1 MKKIVIFAG
10 TTEGRRLSE
19 ILADAG
25 IAHTVCVAT
34 EYGEIVMREQTDST
48 EAAQAD
54 GQPLVEL
61 HCGRMDREQM
71 QKFLHDEGYEIV
83 VDATH
88 PYARAV
94 TENLWGAVDTLK
106 SLEKDAHFP
115 IYLRLEREIAG
126 ITEADGNVTNIQYF
140 ENNADCAKALENTEG
155 NILLTT
161 GSKELAVYCASGRL
175 NNRLYVRILPGRESL
190 ELCMDQGI
198 KGRQILALQGPFS
211 TEMNAAIL
219 KQYDIRHMVTKNS
232 GRTGG
237 YQEKLA
243 AAEMLGIPV
252 YVIEPAQ
259 KTSDAAGNIPGTDA
273 YSFAGICGKLEQLCD
288 CKLSPQGSLEICLAG
303 IGMGS
308 KDGQTQEVQ
317 HAIETAD
324 ILLGA
329 ERMIEGYSA
338 RIEKKPY
345 YMTAQILPY
354 LEQLQESESLAQQG
368 TLRVTVLFSGDT
380 GFYSGCR
387 KLYVALQEAIAAGQL
402 KGSVKILPGIS
413 SVVSLAARVG
423 ESYEDAAVLS
433 MHGKKLNH
441 LPATVAGH
449 EKTFL
454 LTSGSEDI
462 RKIGRMLTETGLGT
476 CEVIVGYQLSY
487 PEENIRILTPEQC
500 EEITEDGLYTCM
512 IRNPHPQPGRLTHGR
527 EDTCFLRDSSGTE
540 GKMRRTPMTKEEVR
554 EVSICKLHLTERSV
568 VYDIGSGT
576 GSVAVEI
583 AGLSGQLQVYAIERK
598 PEAVELLRKNREHF
612 RMDNMEIIEAPA
624 PEGLEELPVPTHAF
638 IGGSGGR
645 LQEILQVLYRKN
657 PHMRIVINAISMETI
672 AELREVMETF
682 PVEDEEIL
690 QMQVNRVK
698 KFWSYHLPQAENPV
712 WICSFTFRERET
724 DLVDKVK
731 KALLAEEENRN
742 RGNGEVQR

>member
-34 EYGEIVMREQTDST
+34 EYGEIVMREQMDA
-48 EAAQAD
+48 EAAGAKK
-54 GQPLVEL
+54 QPLVFL
-61 HCGRMDREQM
+61 HRGRMDRKQM
-71 QKFLHDEGYEIV
+71 EEFLCNEGYEIV

-88 PYARAV
+88 PYAKVV
-94 TENLWGAVDTLK
+94 TENLRGAVAALQT
-106 SLEKDAHFP
+106 SEKKAQSP
-115 IYLRLEREIAG
+115 IYLRLEREISQ
-126 ITEADGNVTNIQYF
+126 TPEAEDPAVSIRYF
-140 ENNADCAKALENTEG
+140 ESNADCAKALENTEG

-161 GSKELAVYCASGRL
+161 GSKELATYCASGRL
-175 NNRLYVRILPGRESL
+175 HDRLYVRILPGRESL
-190 ELCMDQGI
+190 ELCMEQGI

-237 YQEKLA
+237 YQEKLEA
-243 AAEMLGIPV
+243 AKMLGIPV
-252 YVIEPAQ
+252 YVIEPAR
-259 KTSDAAGNIPGTDA
+259 KTPDATGHMLRTDT

-288 CKLSPQGSLEICLAG
+288 CKLSGQGSMEICLAG

-329 ERMIEGYSA
+329 ERMIERYSA
-338 RIEKKPY
+338 KIEKRPY
-345 YMTAQILPY
+345 YMTEQILPY
-354 LEQLQESESLAQQG
+354 LEQLQKNGITAQKDP
-368 TLRVTVLFSGDT
+368 LRVTVLFSGDT

-387 KLYVALQEAIAAGQL
+387 KLYVALQETIAAGAL
-402 KGSVKILPGIS
+402 NAGVRILPGIS

-423 ESYEDAAVLS
+423 ESYEDAAILS
-433 MHGKKLNH
+433 MHGKKLNR
-441 LPATVAGH
+441 LSATVESH
-449 EKTFL
+449 EKVFL

-462 RKIGRMLTETGLGT
+462 RKIGRLLAEAGLTD

-487 PEENIRILTPEQC
+487 PEESIRTLTPEQC
-500 EEITEDGLYTCM
+500 EEITGEGLYTCL
-512 IRNPHPQPGRLTHGR
+512 IRNPHWQPERLTHGR
-527 EDTCFLRDSSGTE
+527 ADICFLRDA
-540 GKMRRTPMTKEEVR
+540 KTPMTKEEVR
-554 EVSICKLHLTERSV
+554 EVSICKLHLTQNAV

-576 GSVAVEI
+576 GSVAIEI
-583 AGLSGQLQVYAIERK
+583 AGMPGGVQVYAIERK
-598 PEAVELLRKNREHF
+598 PEAVELLRKNRAQFH
-612 RMDNMEIIEAPA
+612 MDNIQIIETPA

-645 LQEILQVLYRKN
+645 LLDILRVLYRKN

-672 AELREVMETF
+672 AELKEVLDTF
-682 PVEDEEIL
+682 PVAEEEIL
-690 QMQVNRVK
+690 QMQVSRVK
-698 KFWSYHLPQAENPV
+698 KLGGYHLPKAENPV
-712 WICSFTFRERET
+712 WICSFTFRET
-724 DLVDKVK
+724 GTNPMDNAK
-731 KALLAEEENRN
+731 KTKQDAGEAAN
-742 RGNGEVQR
+742 GKNGEVQR

>member
-1 MKKIVIFAG
+1 M
-10 TTEGRRLSE
+10 
-19 ILADAG
+19 
-25 IAHTVCVAT
+25 
-34 EYGEIVMREQTDST
+34 
-48 EAAQAD
+48 
-54 GQPLVEL
+54 
-61 HCGRMDREQM
+61 
-71 QKFLHDEGYEIV
+71 
-83 VDATH
+83 
-88 PYARAV
+88 
-94 TENLWGAVDTLK
+94 
-106 SLEKDAHFP
+106 
-115 IYLRLEREIAG
+115 
-126 ITEADGNVTNIQYF
+126 
-140 ENNADCAKALENTEG
+140 
-155 NILLTT
+155 
-161 GSKELAVYCASGRL
+161 
-175 NNRLYVRILPGRESL
+175 
-190 ELCMDQGI
+190 
-198 KGRQILALQGPFS
+198 
-211 TEMNAAIL
+211 
-219 KQYDIRHMVTKNS
+219 
-232 GRTGG
+232 
-237 YQEKLA
+237 
-243 AAEMLGIPV
+243 
-252 YVIEPAQ
+252 
-259 KTSDAAGNIPGTDA
+259 
-273 YSFAGICGKLEQLCD
+273 
-288 CKLSPQGSLEICLAG
+288 EICLAG

-308 KDGQTQEVQ
+308 RDCMTKEVQ
-317 HAIETAD
+317 QTIETAD

-329 ERMIEGYSA
+329 ERMIADYSA

-345 YMTAQILPY
+345 YMAAQILPY
-354 LEQLQESESLAQQG
+354 LEKLQESEELAQQE
-368 TLRVTVLFSGDT
+368 TLRVAVLFSGDT

-387 KLYVALQEAIAAGQL
+387 KLYVELQEAIAAGQL
-402 KGSVKILPGIS
+402 RGSVRILPGIS

-423 ESYEDAAVLS
+423 ESYEDAAILS

-441 LPATVAGH
+441 LPAAVAGH

-462 RKIGRMLTETGLGT
+462 RKVGRMLTETGLGT

-512 IRNPHPQPGRLTHGR
+512 IRNPHWQPERLTHGR
-527 EDTCFLRDSSGTE
+527 EDTCFLRDT
-540 GKMRRTPMTKEEVR
+540 KTPMTKEEVR

-638 IGGSGGR
+638 IGGSGGK
-645 LQEILQVLYRKN
+645 LLEILQVLYRKN

-672 AELREVMETF
+672 AEFKEVLDTF
-682 PVEDEEIL
+682 PVEEEEIL
-690 QMQVNRVK
+690 QMQVSRVK
-698 KFWSYHLPQAENPV
+698 KLGDYHLPQAENPV

>member
-34 EYGEIVMREQTDST
+34 EYGEIVMREQMEGT
-48 EAAQAD
+48 EAARAQE
-54 GQPLVEL
+54 QPLVSL
-61 HCGRMDREQM
+61 HRGRMDRKQIEE
-71 QKFLHDEGYEIV
+71 FLCNEGYGIV

-88 PYARAV
+88 PYAKVV
-94 TENLWGAVDTLK
+94 TENMRGAVAALQTF
-106 SLEKDAHFP
+106 EKKAQSP
-115 IYLRLEREIAG
+115 IYLRLEREISE
-126 ITEADGNVTNIQYF
+126 TPEAEDPAVSIRYF
-140 ENNADCAKALENTEG
+140 ESNADCAKALENTEG

-161 GSKELAVYCASGRL
+161 GSKELATYCASGRL
-175 NNRLYVRILPGRESL
+175 HDRLYVRILPGRESL
-190 ELCMDQGI
+190 ELCMEQGI

-237 YQEKLA
+237 YQEKLEA
-243 AAEMLGIPV
+243 AKILGIPV
-252 YVIEPAQ
+252 YVIEPAR
-259 KTSDAAGNIPGTDA
+259 KTPDATGHMLRTDT

-288 CKLSPQGSLEICLAG
+288 CKLSGQGSMEICLAG

-317 HAIETAD
+317 YAIETAD

-329 ERMIEGYSA
+329 ERMIERYSA
-338 RIEKKPY
+338 KIEKRPY
-345 YMTAQILPY
+345 YMTEQILPY
-354 LEQLQESESLAQQG
+354 LEQLQKNGLTAQKDP
-368 TLRVTVLFSGDT
+368 LRVTVLFSGDT

-387 KLYVALQEAIAAGQL
+387 KLYVALQETIAAGALNAGVQ
-402 KGSVKILPGIS
+402 ILPGIS

-423 ESYEDAAVLS
+423 ESYEDAAILS
-433 MHGKKLNH
+433 MHGKKLNR
-441 LPATVAGH
+441 LSATVESH
-449 EKTFL
+449 EKVFL

-462 RKIGRMLTETGLGT
+462 RKIGRLLAEAGLTD

-487 PEENIRILTPEQC
+487 PEESIRTLTPEQC
-500 EEITEDGLYTCM
+500 EKITVEGLYTCL
-512 IRNPHPQPGRLTHGR
+512 IRNPHWQPERLTHGR
-527 EDTCFLRDSSGTE
+527 ADICFLRDA
-540 GKMRRTPMTKEEVR
+540 KTPMTKEEVR
-554 EVSICKLHLTERSV
+554 EVSICKLHLTQNAV

-576 GSVAVEI
+576 GSVAIEI
-583 AGLSGQLQVYAIERK
+583 AGVPGGVQVYAIERK
-598 PEAVELLRKNREHF
+598 PEAVELLRKNQEQFH
-612 RMDNMEIIEAPA
+612 MDNIQIIEALA

-645 LQEILQVLYRKN
+645 LLDILQTLYRKN

-672 AELREVMETF
+672 AELKEVLDTF
-682 PVEDEEIL
+682 PVEEEEIL
-690 QMQVNRVK
+690 QMQVSRVK
-698 KFWSYHLPQAENPV
+698 KLGGYHLPQAENPV
-712 WICSFTFRERET
+712 WICSFTFREIGTDPMDNEKKTKQDAGET
-724 DLVDKVK
+724 GNGK
-731 KALLAEEENRN
+731 
-742 RGNGEVQR
+742 NGEVQR

>member
-34 EYGEIVMREQTDST
+34 EYGEIVMREQMDA
-48 EAAQAD
+48 EAAGAKK
-54 GQPLVEL
+54 QPLVSL
-61 HCGRMDREQM
+61 HRGRMDRKQIEE
-71 QKFLHDEGYEIV
+71 FLRNEGYGIV

-88 PYARAV
+88 PYAKVV
-94 TENLWGAVDTLK
+94 TENLRGAVAALQT
-106 SLEKDAHFP
+106 SEKKAQFP
-115 IYLRLEREIAG
+115 IYLRLEREISE
-126 ITEADGNVTNIQYF
+126 TPEAEDPAVSIRYF
-140 ENNADCAKALENTEG
+140 ESNADCAKALENTEG

-161 GSKELAVYCASGRL
+161 GSKELATYCASGRL
-175 NNRLYVRILPGRESL
+175 HDRLYVRILPGRESL
-190 ELCMDQGI
+190 ELCMEQGI

-237 YQEKLA
+237 YREKLEA
-243 AAEMLGIPV
+243 AKMLGIPV
-252 YVIEPAQ
+252 YVIEPAR
-259 KTSDAAGNIPGTDA
+259 KTPDATGHMLRTDT
-273 YSFAGICGKLEQLCD
+273 YSFTGICGKLEQLCD
-288 CKLSPQGSLEICLAG
+288 CKLSGQSSMEICLAG

-329 ERMIEGYSA
+329 ERMIERYSA
-338 RIEKKPY
+338 KIEKRPY
-345 YMTAQILPY
+345 YMAEQILPY
-354 LEQLQESESLAQQG
+354 LEQLQKNGFTAQKDP
-368 TLRVTVLFSGDT
+368 LRVTVLFSGDT

-387 KLYVALQEAIAAGQL
+387 KLYVALQETIAAGAL
-402 KGSVKILPGIS
+402 NAGVRILPGIS

-423 ESYEDAAVLS
+423 ESYEDAAILS
-433 MHGKKLNH
+433 MHGKKLNR
-441 LPATVAGH
+441 LSATVESH
-449 EKTFL
+449 EKVFL

-462 RKIGRMLTETGLGT
+462 RKIGRLLAEAGLTD
-476 CEVIVGYQLSY
+476 CEVTVGYQLSY
-487 PEENIRILTPEQC
+487 PEESIQILTPEQC
-500 EEITEDGLYTCM
+500 EEITGEGLYTCL
-512 IRNPHPQPGRLTHGR
+512 IRNPHWQPERLTHGR
-527 EDTCFLRDSSGTE
+527 ADICFLRDA
-540 GKMRRTPMTKEEVR
+540 KTPMTKEEVR
-554 EVSICKLHLTERSV
+554 EVSICKLHLTQNAV

-576 GSVAVEI
+576 GSVAIEI
-583 AGLSGQLQVYAIERK
+583 AGVPGGVQVYAIERK
-598 PEAVELLRKNREHF
+598 PEAVELLRKNQEQFH
-612 RMDNMEIIEAPA
+612 MDNIQIIEAPA

-638 IGGSGGR
+638 IGGSSGR
-645 LQEILQVLYRKN
+645 LLDILQTLYRKN

-682 PVEDEEIL
+682 PVEDGEIL

-698 KFWSYHLPQAENPV
+698 KLGSYHLPQAENPV
-712 WICSFTFRERET
+712 WICSFTFREIGTDPMDNEKKTKQDAGET
-724 DLVDKVK
+724 GNGK
-731 KALLAEEENRN
+731 
-742 RGNGEVQR
+742 NGEVQR

>member
-1 MKKIVIFAG
+1 MKRIVIFAG
-10 TTEGRRLSE
+10 TTEGRQLSE
-19 ILADAG
+19 LLTDAG

-48 EAAQAD
+48 EAAQTD
-54 GQPLVEL
+54 GQPLVNL

-71 QKFLHDEGYEIV
+71 QKFLHDEVYEIV

-88 PYARAV
+88 PYAQVV
-94 TENLWGAVDTLK
+94 TENIRGAVAAIR
-106 SLEKDAHFP
+106 SSEKDAQFP
-115 IYLRLEREIAG
+115 IYLRLEREIGGAA
-126 ITEADGNVTNIQYF
+126 EAEENVTNIQYF
-140 ENNADCAKALENTEG
+140 ENNADCAKALEDTGG

-175 NNRLYVRILPGRESL
+175 NDRLYVRILPGRESL
-190 ELCMDQGI
+190 ELCMEQGI

-211 TEMNAAIL
+211 TEMNVAIL

-237 YQEKLA
+237 YQEKLE
-243 AAEMLGIPV
+243 AAEILGIPV

-259 KTSDAAGNIPGTDA
+259 APAMTPNAMGTDA
-273 YSFAGICGKLEQLCD
+273 YSFAGICGKLEQLCG
-288 CKLSPQGSLEICLAG
+288 CKLSQQGSMEICLAG

-308 KDGQTQEVQ
+308 REGLTGEVQ
-317 HAIETAD
+317 HAIESAD

-338 RIEKKPY
+338 KIEKQPY

-354 LEQLQESESLAQQG
+354 LEKLQESEVLAQRE

-387 KLYVALQEAIAAGQL
+387 KLYAALQEAIARGEL
-402 KGSVKILPGIS
+402 KGRVKILPGLS

-423 ESYEDAAVLS
+423 ESYEDAVILS
-433 MHGKKLNH
+433 MHGKKLNR
-441 LPATVAGH
+441 LAATVESH
-449 EKTFL
+449 EKVYL
-454 LTSGSEDI
+454 LTSGCEDI
-462 RKIGRMLTETGLGT
+462 RKIGQTLTEAGLT
-476 CEVIVGYQLSY
+476 DCEVITGYQLSY
-487 PEENIRILTPEQC
+487 PEENIRILTPELC
-500 EEITEDGLYTCM
+500 VEVTEEGLYTCL
-512 IRNPHPQPGRLTHGR
+512 IRNPHPQPKRLTHGR
-527 EDTCFLRDSSGTE
+527 ADSCFLRDASGTE
-540 GKMRRTPMTKEEVR
+540 GKLRRTPMTKEEIR
-554 EVSICKLHLTERSV
+554 EVSICKLHLTKGAV

-598 PEAVELLRKNREHF
+598 PEAVELLRKNKAHF
-612 RMDNMEIIEAPA
+612 HMDNMEIIEAAA

-645 LQEILQVLYRKN
+645 LRDILQTLYRKN
-657 PHMRIVINAISMETI
+657 SGMRIVINAISMETI
-672 AELREVMETF
+672 AELKEVLETF
-682 PVEDEEIL
+682 PVEEEEIL

-698 KFWSYHLPQAENPV
+698 KLGSYHLPQAENPV
-712 WICSFTFRERET
+712 WICSFTFCER
-724 DLVDKVK
+724 VD
-731 KALLAEEENRN
+731 
-742 RGNGEVQR
+742 GGERV

>member
-34 EYGEIVMREQTDST
+34 EYGEIVMRDQTDA
-48 EAAQAD
+48 EAARAKEQS
-54 GQPLVEL
+54 LVSL
-61 HCGRMDREQM
+61 HRGRMDRKQM
-71 QKFLHDEGYEIV
+71 EEFLRNEGYEIV

-88 PYARAV
+88 PYARVV
-94 TENLWGAVDTLK
+94 TENLRGAVAALQT
-106 SLEKDAHFP
+106 SEKKAQSP
-115 IYLRLEREIAG
+115 IYLRLEREISE
-126 ITEADGNVTNIQYF
+126 TPEAEDPAVSIRYF
-140 ENNADCAKALENTEG
+140 ESNADCAKALENTEG

-161 GSKELAVYCASGRL
+161 GSKELATYCASGRL
-175 NNRLYVRILPGRESL
+175 HDRLYVRILPGRESL
-190 ELCMDQGI
+190 ELCMEQGI

-237 YQEKLA
+237 YQEKLEA
-243 AAEMLGIPV
+243 AKMLGIPV
-252 YVIEPAQ
+252 YVIQPAR
-259 KTSDAAGNIPGTDA
+259 KAGDT

-288 CKLSPQGSLEICLAG
+288 CKLSGQGSMEICLAG

-329 ERMIEGYSA
+329 ERMIERYSA
-338 RIEKKPY
+338 KIEKRPY
-345 YMTAQILPY
+345 YMTEQILPY
-354 LEQLQESESLAQQG
+354 LEQLQKNGLTAQKDP
-368 TLRVTVLFSGDT
+368 LRVTVLFSGDT

-387 KLYVALQEAIAAGQL
+387 KLYVALQETIAAGTLNAGVQ
-402 KGSVKILPGIS
+402 ILPGIS

-423 ESYEDAAVLS
+423 ESYEDAAILS
-433 MHGKKLNH
+433 MHGKKLNR
-441 LPATVAGH
+441 LSATVESH
-449 EKTFL
+449 EKVFL

-462 RKIGRMLTETGLGT
+462 RKIGRLLAEVGLTD
-476 CEVIVGYQLSY
+476 CEVTVGYQLSY
-487 PEENIRILTPEQC
+487 PEESIRILTPGQC
-500 EEITEDGLYTCM
+500 EEITEEGLYTCL
-512 IRNPHPQPGRLTHGR
+512 IRNPHWQPERLTHGR
-527 EDTCFLRDSSGTE
+527 ADICFLRDA
-540 GKMRRTPMTKEEVR
+540 KTPMTKEEVR
-554 EVSICKLHLTERSV
+554 EVSICKLHLTQNAV

-576 GSVAVEI
+576 GSVAIEI
-583 AGLSGQLQVYAIERK
+583 AGVPGGVQVYAIERK
-598 PEAVELLRKNREHF
+598 PEAVELLRKNREQFH
-612 RMDNMEIIEAPA
+612 MDNIQIIEAPA

-645 LQEILQVLYRKN
+645 LLDILQTLYRKN

-672 AELREVMETF
+672 AELREVLEAF
-682 PVEDEEIL
+682 PVEEEEIL
-690 QMQVNRVK
+690 QMQVSRVK
-698 KFWSYHLPQAENPV
+698 KLGGYHLPQAENPV
-712 WICSFTFRERET
+712 WICSFTFREIGTDPMDNAKKTKQNAGET
-724 DLVDKVK
+724 GNGK
-731 KALLAEEENRN
+731 
-742 RGNGEVQR
+742 NGEVQR

>member
-34 EYGEIVMREQTDST
+34 EYGEIVMREQMEGT
-48 EAAQAD
+48 EAARAQE
-54 GQPLVEL
+54 QPLVSL
-61 HCGRMDREQM
+61 HRGRMDRKQIEE
-71 QKFLHDEGYEIV
+71 FLCNEGYGIV

-88 PYARAV
+88 PYAKVV
-94 TENLWGAVDTLK
+94 TENMRGAVAALQTF
-106 SLEKDAHFP
+106 EKKAQSP
-115 IYLRLEREIAG
+115 IYLRLEREISE
-126 ITEADGNVTNIQYF
+126 TPEAEDPAVSIRYF
-140 ENNADCAKALENTEG
+140 ESNADCAKALENTEG

-161 GSKELAVYCASGRL
+161 GSKELATYCASGRL
-175 NNRLYVRILPGRESL
+175 HDRLYVRILPGRESL
-190 ELCMDQGI
+190 ELCMEQGI

-237 YQEKLA
+237 YQEKLEA
-243 AAEMLGIPV
+243 AKILGIPV
-252 YVIEPAQ
+252 YVIEPAR
-259 KTSDAAGNIPGTDA
+259 KTPDATGHMLRTDT

-288 CKLSPQGSLEICLAG
+288 CKLSGQGSMEICLAG

-317 HAIETAD
+317 YAIETAD

-329 ERMIEGYSA
+329 ERMIERYSA
-338 RIEKKPY
+338 KIEKRPY
-345 YMTAQILPY
+345 YMTEQILPY
-354 LEQLQESESLAQQG
+354 LEQLQKNGLTAQKDP
-368 TLRVTVLFSGDT
+368 LRVTVLFSGDT

-387 KLYVALQEAIAAGQL
+387 KLYVALQETIAAGALNAGVQ
-402 KGSVKILPGIS
+402 ILPGIS

-423 ESYEDAAVLS
+423 ESYEDAAILS
-433 MHGKKLNH
+433 MHGKKLNR
-441 LPATVAGH
+441 LSATVESH
-449 EKTFL
+449 EKVFL

-462 RKIGRMLTETGLGT
+462 RKIGRLLAEAGLTD

-487 PEENIRILTPEQC
+487 PEESIRTLTPEQC
-500 EEITEDGLYTCM
+500 EKITVEGLYTCL
-512 IRNPHPQPGRLTHGR
+512 IRNPHWQPERLTHGR
-527 EDTCFLRDSSGTE
+527 ADICFLRDA
-540 GKMRRTPMTKEEVR
+540 KTPMTKEEVR
-554 EVSICKLHLTERSV
+554 EVSICKLHLTQNAV

-576 GSVAVEI
+576 GSVAIEI
-583 AGLSGQLQVYAIERK
+583 AGVPGGVQVYAIERK
-598 PEAVELLRKNREHF
+598 PEAVELLRKNQEQFH
-612 RMDNMEIIEAPA
+612 MDNIQIIEAPA

-645 LQEILQVLYRKN
+645 LLDILQTLYRKN

-672 AELREVMETF
+672 AELKEVLDTF
-682 PVEDEEIL
+682 PVEEEEIL
-690 QMQVNRVK
+690 QMQVSRVK
-698 KFWSYHLPQAENPV
+698 KLGGYHLPQAENPV
-712 WICSFTFRERET
+712 WICSFTFREIGTDPMDNEKKTKQDAGET
-724 DLVDKVK
+724 GNGK
-731 KALLAEEENRN
+731 
-742 RGNGEVQR
+742 NGEVQR

>member
-19 ILADAG
+19 ILAEAG

-34 EYGEIVMREQTDST
+34 EYGEIVMREQTDMA
-48 EAAQAD
+48 EAEQA
-54 GQPLVEL
+54 GSHPLVRI
-61 HCGRMDREQM
+61 HRGRMDREQM
-71 QKFLHDEGYEIV
+71 RDFLRNGEYEIV

-88 PYARAV
+88 PYARVV
-94 TENLWGAVDTLK
+94 TENIQGAVAMLQP
-106 SLEKDAHFP
+106 LEKNVQFP
-115 IYLRLEREIAG
+115 IYLRLEREINGAA
-126 ITEADGNVTNIQYF
+126 EAEDNVTNIQYF
-140 ENNADCAKALENTEG
+140 ANNTDCARALEDTEG

-175 NNRLYVRILPGRESL
+175 NDRLYVRILPGRESL
-190 ELCMDQGI
+190 ELCMEQGI

-232 GRTGG
+232 GRAGG
-237 YQEKLA
+237 YREKLEA
-243 AAEMLGIPV
+243 AKLLGIPA

-259 KTSDAAGNIPGTDA
+259 PSATTVNAVGTDT
-273 YSFAGICGKLEQLCD
+273 YSFAEICEKLEQLCG
-288 CKLSPQGSLEICLAG
+288 CKISQKGSLEICLAG

-308 KDGQTQEVQ
+308 RDDLTGEVQ
-317 HAIETAD
+317 RAIETAD

-345 YMTAQILPY
+345 YTTTQILPY
-354 LEQLQESESLAQQG
+354 LEKLQENEALAQQE

-387 KLYVALQEAIAAGQL
+387 KLYVALQEAIATGGL
-402 KGSVKILPGIS
+402 KGRVKILPGLS

-423 ESYEDAAVLS
+423 ESYEDAVILS

-441 LPATVAGH
+441 LPATVESHG
-449 EKTFL
+449 KVYL

-462 RKIGRMLTETGLGT
+462 RKIGRMLMESGLT
-476 CEVIVGYQLSY
+476 DCEMIAGYQLSY
-487 PEENIRILTPEQC
+487 PEETIRILTPEQC
-500 EEITEDGLYTCM
+500 EQVKKEGLYTCL
-512 IRNPHPQPGRLTHGR
+512 IRNPRPQPGSLTHGR
-527 EDTCFLRDSSGTE
+527 ADTCFLRDTSGTE
-540 GKMRRTPMTKEEVR
+540 GKLRRTPMTKEEVR
-554 EVSICKLHLTERSV
+554 EVSICKMHLTERSV

-583 AGLSGQLQVYAIERK
+583 AGLSGLLQVYAIERK

-612 RMDNMEIIEAPA
+612 HMDNMEIIEALA
-624 PEGLEELPVPTHAF
+624 PEGLEELPMPTHAF

-645 LQEILQVLYRKN
+645 LLEILQVLYRKN

-672 AELREVMETF
+672 EELREVLEAF
-682 PVEDEEIL
+682 PVEEEEIL

-698 KFWSYHLPQAENPV
+698 KLGNYHLPQAENPV
-712 WICSFTFRERET
+712 WICSFTFRERGTDPVDHAKKTGQTERET
-724 DLVDKVK
+724 GSG
-731 KALLAEEENRN
+731 E
-742 RGNGEVQR
+742 NGEVRR

>member
-19 ILADAG
+19 ILADAR

-34 EYGEIVMREQTDST
+34 EYGEIVMREQTDLAT
-48 EAAQAD
+48 VQGNGQ
-54 GQPLVEL
+54 GQPLVKL
-61 HCGRMDREQM
+61 HRGRMDREQM
-71 QKFLHDEGYEIV
+71 EEFLRNEGYEIV

-88 PYARAV
+88 PYAQIV
-94 TENLWGAVDTLK
+94 TENIREAVAAIRSSK
-106 SLEKDAHFP
+106 KDAQFP
-115 IYLRLEREIAG
+115 IYLRLERQIDGTA
-126 ITEADGNVTNIQYF
+126 EAEENVTNIQYF
-140 ENNADCAKALENTEG
+140 ENNADCARALEDTEG

-161 GSKELAVYCASGRL
+161 GSKELATYCASGKL
-175 NNRLYVRILPGRESL
+175 HDRLYVRILPGRESL
-190 ELCMDQGI
+190 ELCMEQGI

-211 TEMNAAIL
+211 TEMNVAIL

-237 YQEKLA
+237 YQEKLEA
-243 AAEMLGIPV
+243 AKMLGIPA

-259 KTSDAAGNIPGTDA
+259 KTADAAGNMLGTDT

-288 CKLSPQGSLEICLAG
+288 CKLFGQGSMEICLAG

-308 KDGQTQEVQ
+308 RDTQTQEVQ

-338 RIEKKPY
+338 KIEKQPY
-345 YMTAQILPY
+345 YMSAQILPY
-354 LEQLQESESLAQQG
+354 LEQIQENRITTQQEK
-368 TLRVTVLFSGDT
+368 LRVTVLFSGDT

-387 KLYVALQEAIAAGQL
+387 KLYVALQEAITVGRLNA
-402 KGSVKILPGIS
+402 KVRILPGIS

-423 ESYEDAAVLS
+423 ESYEDAAILS

-441 LPATVAGH
+441 LSATVESR
-449 EKTFL
+449 EKVFL

-462 RKIGRMLTETGLGT
+462 RKIGRLLAEAGLTD
-476 CEVIVGYQLSY
+476 CEVIVGYQMSY
-487 PEENIRILTPEQC
+487 PEETIRILTPGQC
-500 EEITEDGLYTCM
+500 EEITEEGLYTCL

-527 EDTCFLRDSSGTE
+527 ADSCFLRDASGTE
-540 GKMRRTPMTKEEVR
+540 GNLRRTPMTKEEVR
-554 EVSICKLHLTERSV
+554 EVSICKLHLTENAV

-576 GSVAVEI
+576 GSVAIEI
-583 AGLSGQLQVYAIERK
+583 AGVPGQVQVYAIERK

-612 RMDNMEIIEAPA
+612 HMDNMQIIEAAA

-645 LQEILQVLYRKN
+645 LMDILQVLYRKN
-657 PHMRIVINAISMETI
+657 PHIRIVINAISMETI
-672 AELREVMETF
+672 AELKEVLEAF

-690 QMQVNRVK
+690 QMQVSRVK
-698 KFWSYHLPQAENPV
+698 KLGSYHLPQAENPV
-712 WICSFTFRERET
+712 WICSFTFREW
-724 DLVDKVK
+724 
-731 KALLAEEENRN
+731 EESDTK
-742 RGNGEVQR
+742 